1 MTIRDTLRLTLAAIF
16 LAAAPQ
22 KILNPAD
29 FAVSVQSYLI
39 LPDQLVNAVALV
51 LPWLEILLAAM
62 LLCRIWMG
70 SALILSNLLLAVFL
84 AAIFSAH
91 LRGIDL
97 DCGCFSSSGNTTD
110 DMRWYLIRDSAF
122 LILGLATAWLEA
134 RRDASTKPA
143 PTPQSAV

>member
-1 MTIRDTLRLTLAAIF
+1 
-16 LAAAPQ
+16 
-22 KILNPAD
+22 
-29 FAVSVQSYLI
+29 
-39 LPDQLVNAVALV
+39 NAVALV